1 MITINI
7 SEAGFDLCEV
17 IKAALDE
24 PVRITSEEGTV
35 VMLSEKEWEDIL
47 ETVYIMG
54 VPGLVEEIK
63 ENRKLPRSEYIR
75 WNDTGQ

>member
-1 MITINI
+1 VTTINAT
-7 SEAGFDLCEV
+7 EARSDLYNV

-24 PVRITSEEGTV
+24 PVRITSKGGTV
-35 VMLSEKEWEDIL
+35 VMLSEEEWEDIL

-63 ENRKLPRSEYIR
+63 ENRKLPRSEFIR
-75 WNDTGQ
+75 WNDSGL